1 MSQSVIAT
9 IEIRCAPLLKDN
21 KRERAE
27 RWPANE
33 VAQRVGE
40 SRDGHLRGMDAYINS
55 AFCPSK
61 LALVDCT
68 APLLSVASCRTH
80 HQTACIYST
89 ITCMISVGSK
99 LGLCFAIAFLR
110 AVFCSRLPTSCIQKL
125 RHAAFEHP
133 SVWFISGR

>member
-1 MSQSVIAT
+1 MSQSVFAT
-9 IEIRCAPLLKDN
+9 IEIRCAPLFKEN

-27 RWPANE
+27 RWSANE
-33 VAQRVGE
+33 VAQVVGE

-110 AVFCSRLPTSCIQKL
+110 AVFCSQFTHLVHTKL
-125 RHAAFEHP
+125 RYSAFEHP